1 MKLQLVA
8 EDISSAL
15 EDQSLAGLRRIPRA
29 VAEID
34 RVELDATRLRG
45 KIEGILRCLDDV
57 ERPSLETV
65 RLLSSVDDVKARMT
79 EARDA
84 VRHAAGFAELVRSCD
99 DVFAAGN
106 VRHMADVLSSMRR
119 GLEIVGGVPEFA
131 GAPEKVAELEKKMER
146 AARPELVDALEKS
159 DATRAEETRDV
170 LRVAGVPT
178 AALEETYAEVR
189 VITPLMR
196 EWRAFDDIVEQNVE
210 TSDAKSL
217 VKAERFAAWLPG
229 YFERVASTLAGEARF
244 ATRAFGEEGGA
255 LVAHAWI
262 ALSEKTKRSFSA
274 RMASGRV
281 ASFVSVSS
289 AAGEGAARA
298 ARGVADAAG
307 ARLAGAALVASLT
320 PFDAVRERYGEL
332 EGKQLAEDVGA
343 LLLALENGV
352 SGDVEGFVRDALAT
366 IARASAA
373 FEAPLARCEALT
385 AGVEAPAMLD
395 AVDAAFARFAAGIET
410 LVDEKLRAKVLN
422 RGGKLSDEDA
432 GEATISSISVV
443 GEEGIRAALELL
455 RVSDAATSLLVRTE
469 ARHLDALR
477 RLSKREREREGSDGL
492 EPSSAEDLVPELAAR
507 ANAPDAKRRALR
519 ETLERFAPGG
529 GGSGSAAA
537 AEKAAAS
544 PFPAAREG
552 AAALTRATR
561 RFALDAALST
571 VRREFAALASSR
583 GAWHRRAPEGEA
595 AEKYA
600 ADLPSFGA
608 HPQAR
613 MTNAGEYLLS
623 LPQLLEAIA
632 EAREEESLS
641 LSLAQEEEGGVPEG
655 GGSSGSIDAGEWM
668 ADVAEAAAGLL
679 LAHARGVEALAE
691 PGAAQMGA
699 DVEYFI
705 NVVAALSLEPPP
717 QLVAYAACCAAPRD
731 SYAIIAKDEGVDQDV
746 ARAVARMRNIRI
758 E

>member
-45 KIEGILRCLDDV
+45 KIEGILRRLDDV

-366 IARASAA
+366 IARASAVL
-373 FEAPLARCEALT
+373 EAPLARCEALT

-395 AVDAAFARFAAGIET
+395 AVDAAFVRFAAGLET
-410 LVDEKLRAKVLN
+410 LVDEKLRAKFLN

-432 GEATISSISVV
+432 GEAISSISVV
-443 GEEGIRAALELL
+443 GEEGIRAALEPPRL
-455 RVSDAATSLLVRTE
+455 RRGEIAVGPDRGAPPRRAPPPLGTRTRTRRVRRTRALVRG
-469 ARHLDALR
+469 
-477 RLSKREREREGSDGL
+477 GSR
-492 EPSSAEDLVPELAAR
+492 PR
-507 ANAPDAKRRALR
+507 ARRACERARRQETRAPGDARTLR
-519 ETLERFAPGG
+519 ARGRRIRIRGGGKGGGVAVVPGGAGG
-529 GGSGSAAA
+529 GG
-537 AEKAAAS
+537 
-544 PFPAAREG
+544 G
-552 AAALTRATR
+552 ADAPTR
-561 RFALDAALST
+561 RSRST
-571 VRREFAALASSR
+571 RRCPRCGASSR
-583 GAWHRRAPEGEA
+583 RWRARAGRGTAARPRERRRRSTPRTSPRSARTRRRA
-595 AEKYA
+595 
-600 ADLPSFGA
+600 
-608 HPQAR
+608 
-613 MTNAGEYLLS
+613 
-623 LPQLLEAIA
+623 
-632 EAREEESLS
+632 
-641 LSLAQEEEGGVPEG
+641 
-655 GGSSGSIDAGEWM
+655 
-668 ADVAEAAAGLL
+668 
-679 LAHARGVEALAE
+679 
-691 PGAAQMGA
+691 
-699 DVEYFI
+699 
-705 NVVAALSLEPPP
+705 
-717 QLVAYAACCAAPRD
+717 
-731 SYAIIAKDEGVDQDV
+731 
-746 ARAVARMRNIRI
+746 
-758 E
+758 

>member
-45 KIEGILRCLDDV
+45 KIEGILRRLDDV

-196 EWRAFDDIVEQNVE
+196 EWRAFDDIVEQNVDA
-210 TSDAKSL
+210 DAKSL

-229 YFERVASTLAGEARF
+229 YFERVASTLAGEARW

-307 ARLAGAALVASLT
+307 ARLAGAALVASLA

-352 SGDVEGFVRDALAT
+352 SGDIEGFVRDALAT

-395 AVDAAFARFAAGIET
+395 AVDAAFVRFAAGLET
-410 LVDEKLRAKVLN
+410 LVDEKLRAKFLN

-432 GEATISSISVV
+432 GEAISSISVV

-469 ARHLDALR
+469 ARHLDVLR
-477 RLSKREREREGSDGL
+477 RLSKREREREGPDGL

-529 GGSGSAAA
+529 GGSGSGA

-544 PFPAAREG
+544 PLFPAAREG

-571 VRREFAALASSR
+571 VRREFAALASTR

-641 LSLAQEEEGGVPEG
+641 LSLAREEEGGVPEG

-699 DVEYFI
+699 DVEYFV

>member
-45 KIEGILRCLDDV
+45 KIEGILRRLDDV

-196 EWRAFDDIVEQNVE
+196 EWRAFDDIVEQNVDAE
-210 TSDAKSL
+210 SAKSL
-217 VKAERFAAWLPG
+217 AKAERFAAWLPG
-229 YFERVASTLAGEARF
+229 YFERVASTLAGEARW

-307 ARLAGAALVASLT
+307 ARLAGAALVASLA

-343 LLLALENGV
+343 LLLALENGF

-395 AVDAAFARFAAGIET
+395 AVDAAFARFAAGLET
-410 LVDEKLRAKVLN
+410 LVDEKLRAKFLN
-422 RGGKLSDEDA
+422 RGGKLSDEDSSA
-432 GEATISSISVV
+432 GEAISVV

-455 RVSDAATSLLVRTE
+455 RVSDAAKSLLVRTE

-477 RLSKREREREGSDGL
+477 RLSEREREREGSDGL

-529 GGSGSAAA
+529 GGSGSGA

-544 PFPAAREG
+544 PLFPAAREG
-552 AAALTRATR
+552 AAALTCATR

-641 LSLAQEEEGGVPEG
+641 LSLAREEEGGVPEG

-699 DVEYFI
+699 DVEYFV